1 MSMAGFG
8 NNGHHAQA
16 GSAIDA
22 PDESGTGTVGKS

>member
-1 MSMAGFG
+1 MSMAGLG
-8 NNGHHAQA
+8 HNGHHAQA